1 MASQGVK
8 LTSDLHVVPRLING
22 GFIPPFPLYALLAWT
37 RATFPFKGGGAC
49 FMVRDAVVVTLTVYQ
64 LDTMGP
70 TDRPTD
76 RPTGRPAVL
85 PAHTVWLRAV
95 FGKNKDRRCSSF
107 DPSERN

>member
-1 MASQGVK
+1 MVDLYLHSLCMPSWPGQGQ
-8 LTSDLHVVPRLING
+8 LS
-22 GFIPPFPLYALLAWT
+22 LL
-37 RATFPFKGGGAC
+37 RGGGAC
-49 FMVRDAVVVTLTVYQ
+49 FMARDAVVVTLTVYQ